1 MGGLPVVRVER
12 LGRRP
17 LTNAATARRAAKLAS
32 GWQCPNL
39 LEASHGNIQM
49 REMCEG
55 HSFERGLITPLREL
69 RAVSVLQCASC
80 GAVVGTLETP
90 AAIEILQK
98 QVSDIDAGL
107 IRIVKALQEQ

>member
-1 MGGLPVVRVER
+1 
-12 LGRRP
+12 
-17 LTNAATARRAAKLAS
+17 
-32 GWQCPNL
+32 
-39 LEASHGNIQM
+39 
-49 REMCEG
+49 
-55 HSFERGLITPLREL
+55 
-69 RAVSVLQCASC
+69 VSVLQCASC

>member
-1 MGGLPVVRVER
+1 MAISKCAKFE
-12 LGRRP
+12 GR
-17 LTNAATARRAAKLAS
+17 
-32 GWQCPNL
+32 G
-39 LEASHGNIQM
+39 
-49 REMCEG
+49 
-55 HSFERGLITPLREL
+55 FERGLITPLREL